1 MNQTERPRLCD
12 RCGQGPLGRG
22 RLRVAVC
29 AAATAM
35 SISACAGGAT
45 EQVVS
50 SAGTASPL
58 PSELSTPV
66 GDEPVVSPI
75 VPGPYET
82 IPPGELRF
90 FAYGEGGDAETG
102 ALAGVRVAVIG
113 DPQAWWDAV
122 RDDAPAGWEALPPGY
137 RVRTSRL
144 RLESAPAR
152 FVTTGDDGAATAT
165 VDPAQ
170 GYLLCVVAADV
181 YDVIAGCSQGLHNVR
196 YVGGGFHVYLSGER
210 AYVMS
215 NDNDYRDGNLH
226 YEQFLLR
233 DRWGRDPVRVT
244 FLHSIITDFGEEY
257 FSSLGRLAVVHDDD
271 IGTWWNIISQ
281 DDKLALSILN
291 TREFPYYA
299 AAEWSG
305 SFRRDDLDL
314 PSREQLGFLD
324 VSSRQFD
331 LAPAQYATIGTDLT
345 AEIDLPPGDY
355 LLCTVGSEDI
365 GQCIYEDIAA
375 SRDTVVYLLSGGDA
389 PATLLEADAQ
399 KAAQVLGELDQYL
412 SEQREE
418 PGA

>member
-1 MNQTERPRLCD
+1 MSQMERLRLCD
-12 RCGQGPLGRG
+12 RWGRGRLGRS

-35 SISACAGGAT
+35 SISACADGAT

-50 SAGTASPL
+50 SAGTASTL

-66 GDEPVVSPI
+66 GTEPVVSPI
-75 VPGPYET
+75 VPGPYGT

-113 DPQAWWDAV
+113 DPQAWWEAV
-122 RDDAPAGWEALPPGY
+122 RDDAPADWEVLPPGY
-137 RVRTSRL
+137 RVWTSRL

-152 FVTTGDDGAATAT
+152 FVTTDDDGTVTVT

-170 GYLLCVVAADV
+170 SYLLCVAAADV
-181 YDVIAGCSQGLHNVR
+181 YDVIAGCSQDLRYVR
-196 YVGGGFHVYLSGER
+196 NVGGGFHVYLSGGR

-215 NDNDYRDGNLH
+215 VDNDYRDGNLH
-226 YEQFLLR
+226 YEQFLLG
-233 DRWGRDPVRVT
+233 DTWERDPVKVT
-244 FLHSIITDFGEEY
+244 FLHQIVTDFGEDY

-271 IGTWWNIISQ
+271 IGTWWNTISQ

-305 SFRRDDLDL
+305 SFRRHDPDL
-314 PSREQLGFLD
+314 PPREQLGSLD

-331 LAPAQYATIGTDLT
+331 SAPAQYATIGADFT
-345 AEIDLPPGDY
+345 AEIDLSPGNY
-355 LLCTVGSEDI
+355 LLCAVGSKDI
-365 GQCIYEDIAA
+365 GSCIYEDIAA

-389 PATLLEADAQ
+389 PATLLEASPQ
-399 KAAQVLGELDQYL
+399 KAAQVLGALDQYL